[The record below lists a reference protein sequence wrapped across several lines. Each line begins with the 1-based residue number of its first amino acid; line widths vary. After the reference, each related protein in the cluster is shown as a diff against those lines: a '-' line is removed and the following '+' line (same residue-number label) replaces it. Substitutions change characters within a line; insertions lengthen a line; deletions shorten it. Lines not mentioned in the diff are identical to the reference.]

1 MLVLRRRPGEKIRI
15 GNDIVIEVLEIKGRQ
30 VRIGIN
36 APDRI
41 SVLRE
46 EVFLKIEQ
54 ENRQAAQSPVDLTI
68 LEDLPVVE

>member
-15 GNDIVIEVLEIKGRQ
+15 GNDITIEILETKGRQ
-30 VRIGIN
+30 VRIGIE
-36 APDRI
+36 APDRV

-54 ENRQAAQSPVDLTI
+54 ENRQAAQSPVDPTI
-68 LEDLPVVE
+68 LEELPVME